1 MDAAVYPYGHCQLP
15 GVLRGRVSAQK
26 KTGPDPL
33 RRAAW
38 GKLHLAAAVF
48 PLRPAVAVF
57 LLAAAVDRAGVGLH
71 DAVSLYPAQS
81 RKADAALSAVA
92 VFRRL
97 SESGR
102 GPSQLR
108 PRLPLYKNKK

>member
-15 GVLRGRVSAQK
+15 GVLRRRVSAQK

-81 RKADAALSAVA
+81 R
-92 VFRRL
+92 
-97 SESGR
+97 
-102 GPSQLR
+102 
-108 PRLPLYKNKK
+108 